1 MAPSL
6 PRALRAA
13 LAAAAIAAAPVASAD
28 SGRLDGDSHPHV
40 GLMVALDEEGTPL
53 WRCSGA
59 LLTPT
64 LFLTAGH
71 CTYGAFSVELWFDAV
86 VESNA
91 PASGYPFVG
100 EVAGTPHTHPRYD
113 PSAFYR
119 HDLGVVELDEPVPMP
134 RYGRLP
140 ASGELDRLVRRSRSQ
155 EIHFTT
161 VGYGRQA
168 GRATQVSTRAAD
180 LRVRVVA
187 RPRLLQIN
195 VPGVT
200 GDFAMLLANPAEGGT
215 CIGDSGGPSFIGAAD
230 VIAGVTSFGID
241 GSCSSGAGVYRIDKP
256 DDLDWLEA
264 RFGLRP

>member
-1 MAPSL
+1 MQISAASVL
-6 PRALRAA
+6 SAA
-13 LAAAAIAAAPVASAD
+13 LAAAAIAAAAVAAAN
-28 SGRLDGDSHPHV
+28 SGDFDGDHHPQV
-40 GLMVALDEEGTPL
+40 GLMVALDEDGTPL

-64 LFLTAGH
+64 LYLTAGH

-113 PSAFYR
+113 PASFYR
-119 HDLGVVELDEPVPMP
+119 HDLGVVELDEAVPMP

-140 ASGELDRLVRRSRSQ
+140 TSGELDRLVRRSRSQ
-155 EIHFTT
+155 DIRFTT
-161 VGYGRQA
+161 VGYDMQA
-168 GRATQVSTRAAD
+168 ARAAQVSLQATD
-180 LRVRVVA
+180 LRVRVA
-187 RPRLLQIN
+187 TQPRLLQIN

-200 GDFAMLLANPAEGGT
+200 GDFSMLLSNPADGGA
-215 CIGDSGGPSFIGAAD
+215 CVGDSGGPSFIGASD
-230 VIAGVTSFGID
+230 VIAGVSSFGID
-241 GSCSSGAGVYRIDKP
+241 GSCASGAGVYRIDKP
-256 DDLDWLEA
+256 DDLDWLSA